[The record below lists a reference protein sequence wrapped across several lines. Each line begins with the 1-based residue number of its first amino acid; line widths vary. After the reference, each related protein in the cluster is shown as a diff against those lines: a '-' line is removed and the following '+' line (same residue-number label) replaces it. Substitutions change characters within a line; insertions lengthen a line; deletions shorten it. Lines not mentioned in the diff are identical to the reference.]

1 MIANIPTDLL
11 RTFVTVVDLG
21 GFTRAAQSLGRTQP
35 AVSLQIRRLE
45 DLLHTKLIRT
55 EGRRISL
62 TEAGMALSPQ
72 ARQMLRLND
81 DIVAHFA
88 DQALEGGLRVGMP
101 ADFSH
106 NFLAEAISRF
116 ALDNPEVR
124 VEVECLVSK
133 DLRDALADDRLD
145 IAVAIA
151 PDDTAPF
158 LVDTA
163 TIKPFWAVG
172 ETYQG
177 DPRGPLPIVRHPDPC
192 EYASRMRNALR
203 ENGRKWRTTLV
214 SRDLSGVQA
223 AVRAGLGASALTPA
237 TLTPGMRVARDDEGF
252 PPLAPLKIGLFYKH
266 AALSRAGHGLAQHL
280 MHHIGDAG
288 KQAIHKNP

>member
-55 EGRRISL
+55 EGRQVSL

-106 NFLAEAISRF
+106 NFLVEAISRF

-163 TIKPFWAVG
+163 TIRPFWAVG
-172 ETYQG
+172 ETYRG
-177 DPRGPLPIVRHPDPC
+177 DPRDPLAIVRHPDPC
-192 EYASRMRNALR
+192 EYATRMRNALR
-203 ENGRKWRTTLV
+203 ENGRKWHTTLV

-252 PPLAPLKIGLFYKH
+252 PALAPLKIGLFYKH

-280 MHHIGDAG
+280 MYHIGEAG
-288 KQAIHKNP
+288 NPAIHKNP